1 MKVFILCGGH
11 GTRLDNLGKI
21 IAKPMARIGK
31 EPLLLHIIENFC
43 LQGFNNFVICT
54 GHKSI
59 TINNFFLREKK
70 HLVKVIKKS
79 KDFTFIEVKLKNKT
93 FRCHI
98 IFTGLNTGT
107 GGRIKIAYNK
117 LKLNEDIIMTYG
129 DGLSNVNIK
138 KLKDFHYKN
147 EALVSLTAVR
157 PKQRYGVIKIRKNKI
172 IAFDETKSIYM
183 ESYINGGFF
192 MISKNA
198 LKYINSSFTYWENEP
213 LTKIVKKQKV
223 FAFKH
228 KGFWQS
234 IDTLKDLE
242 EINYLFK
249 IKKYFWRFNG

>member
-31 EPLLLHIIENFC
+31 EPLLMHIIDNFY
-43 LQGFNNFVICT
+43 LQGFDDFVICT
-54 GHKSI
+54 GHKSES
-59 TINNFFLREKK
+59 INNFFLKEKK
-70 HLVKVIKKS
+70 HLVKVIKK
-79 KDFTFIEVKLKNKT
+79 LKNYTLIEIKDKNKNLK
-93 FRCHI
+93 CHI
-98 IFTGLNTGT
+98 VFTGLNSGT

-117 LKLNEDIIMTYG
+117 LKLKEDIIMTYG
-129 DGLSNVNIK
+129 DGLSNVNIH
-138 KLKDFHYKN
+138 KLKNFHYKN
-147 EALVSLTAVR
+147 NALVSLTAVR
-157 PKQRYGVIKIRKNKI
+157 PKQRYGIIKIKKDKI

-192 MISKNA
+192 VLSKKV
-198 LKYINSSFTYWENEP
+198 LKFINNSFTYWENEP
-213 LTKIVKKQKV
+213 LTRIVKKQKV

-242 EINYLFK
+242 EINLLFK
-249 IKKYFWRFNG
+249 TNRHFWKFNG

>member
-21 IAKPMARIGK
+21 IAKPMVRVGK

-43 LQGFNNFVICT
+43 LQGFNDFVICT
-54 GHKSI
+54 GHKSE
-59 TINNFFLREKK
+59 TINNFFLKEKK
-70 HLVKVIKKS
+70 NFIQIIKKE
-79 KDFTFIEVKLKNKT
+79 KNYILIEAKINKKT
-93 FRCHI
+93 FKCNI
-98 IFTGLNTGT
+98 IYTGLNSGT

-117 LKLNEDIIMTYG
+117 LKLKEDIVMTYG
-129 DGLSNVNIK
+129 DGLSNVNLK
-138 KLKDFHYKN
+138 KLSNFHYKN
-147 EALVSLTAVR
+147 NALVTLTAVR
-157 PKQRYGVIKIRKNKI
+157 PKQRYGVIKIKNNKI

-192 MISKNA
+192 MLSKKI
-198 LKYINSSFTYWENEP
+198 LRYIENSSTYWENEP
-213 LTKIVKKQKV
+213 LTAIVKKQKV

-249 IKKYFWRFNG
+249 TKKYYWKFNG